1 MGRRQFVE
9 LDTFKSYVRKAP
21 NCSVVQGGKLSG
33 LLYNTYINEL
43 PMIHKLLNDR
53 DICNVNTNVTKNTSH
68 VTIQFIDDSTNII
81 SFKNDNII
89 KPYLE
94 EYYKLLYDYYTA
106 NKLKIN
112 PDKTQYVIICKN

>member
-1 MGRRQFVE
+1 
-9 LDTFKSYVRKAP
+9 
-21 NCSVVQGGKLSG
+21 
-33 LLYNTYINEL
+33 
-43 PMIHKLLNDR
+43 MIHKILNDR
-53 DICNVNTNVTKNTSH
+53 DICNVNTNITKNTSH

-94 EYYKLLYDYYTA
+94 EYYKLLYDCYTA

-112 PDKTQYVIICKN
+112 PDKTQYLIICKNSIKNNFKNFSIKADKYIIKPSNTIKILGT